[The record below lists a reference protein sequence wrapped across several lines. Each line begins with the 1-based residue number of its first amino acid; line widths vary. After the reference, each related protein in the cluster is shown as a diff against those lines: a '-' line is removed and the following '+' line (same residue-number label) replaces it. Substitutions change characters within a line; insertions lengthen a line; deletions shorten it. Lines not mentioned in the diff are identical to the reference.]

1 MAPEATENGRSP
13 AGAPATIPGMRS
25 WRDKK
30 LVLRFA
36 NKLQD
41 PGVVPN
47 PNHLI
52 SGPWTVEKVLGAIPE
67 SRPAEGS
74 DSPIAYFHILER
86 LKTMKREGW
95 RRFGIER

>member
-1 MAPEATENGRSP
+1 MA
-13 AGAPATIPGMRS
+13 
-25 WRDKK
+25 
-30 LVLRFA
+30 
-36 NKLQD
+36 
-41 PGVVPN
+41 N

-74 DSPIAYFHILER
+74 ASPIPYFHTLER
-86 LKTMKREGW
+86 LKSMKREGW